1 MRLFIVFAAVVFH
14 MVMSQEES
22 LNGQCHENDHEC
34 LSKTELSIESDA
46 PAGVKIA
53 KGSNKEGRPPEVSL
67 TDCSDRHQQCIQF
80 ERQGECNNN
89 PGWMIVNCPKS
100 CKACHLRD
108 AKVRCQR
115 ATLNISTE
123 PIYKPGDL
131 NWMFANI
138 AEEFPHYGITVI
150 SQSPWIVT
158 FDNFLTD
165 EETDALIATNEGNWE
180 RSTDTG
186 SVNEFG
192 ETGRVLSTGR
202 TSSNAWCRQNCLENP
217 HVQNVVRKIEEV
229 TKVPRDNYESFQ
241 VLQYEVGQ
249 RYNMHHDMGERQN
262 LLACGPRILTFFLY
276 LSDVEEGGETA
287 FPLLGHAV
295 KPRKGK
301 ALLWPSVMDDNLEQ
315 QDPRTNHEAKAV
327 IQGKKY
333 AANTWIHL
341 YDFEKSNLWGCTG
354 TFDQLE

>member
-186 SVNEFG
+186 SVNE
-192 ETGRVLSTGR
+192 
-202 TSSNAWCRQNCLENP
+202 
-217 HVQNVVRKIEEV
+217 
-229 TKVPRDNYESFQ
+229 
-241 VLQYEVGQ
+241 
-249 RYNMHHDMGERQN
+249 
-262 LLACGPRILTFFLY
+262 
-276 LSDVEEGGETA
+276 
-287 FPLLGHAV
+287 
-295 KPRKGK
+295 
-301 ALLWPSVMDDNLEQ
+301 
-315 QDPRTNHEAKAV
+315 
-327 IQGKKY
+327 
-333 AANTWIHL
+333 
-341 YDFEKSNLWGCTG
+341 
-354 TFDQLE
+354 